1 LTNQPKNTLSNL
13 KTIHQLHTN
22 GDVLSFLRQ
31 VRESMSFVDEFS
43 NKMNDKINKQ
53 KTAVEE
59 KQTSQEVREIQKEIQ
74 VEKPIEKPVETSVK
88 TEAKPAEAPKVKEEQ
103 PKKEEAPKTEPK
115 PAPKQVVP
123 EISAEEKARL
133 EEIRKLEERRL
144 FHEEIQNLVQKKPSR
159 PNFSQPQKQTF
170 DKKKQQQNNQ
180 QQSVRPNRPQNDRQ
194 NNRPNQNIGQ
204 NGKPN
209 QNNAQ
214 NKKPFDKKPQANASQ
229 DRKQTGSQTFAST
242 KANAFKNFAAP
253 APSSLQNDRGFGG
266 KNKNNFRNFD
276 DRKNQGKQR
285 NGQRRGFIDLD
296 DNNEERVTIR
306 KLAKPKKKGEVHVAT
321 PVTSAVITTE
331 NVSVKV
337 LSEKI
342 GKPVSD
348 IIKQLMLL
356 GMMATINSTIDFAT
370 AELVAGELGITLE
383 QKIEQTYEEKLF
395 ETTSEE
401 VDAEAIKRPPV
412 VTVMGH
418 VDHGKTSLLD
428 AIRKTNVAKA
438 EAGGITQKI
447 GAYMIETNGEKVTFI
462 DTPGHAAFTAMRA
475 RGAKVTD
482 IAILVVAADDGI
494 MPQTIEAIN
503 HIKAAEVP
511 MIVAV
516 NKMDT
521 VDANIE
527 RVKSQLAENGVM
539 PEEWGGDAIVVPI
552 SAKTGVGIDKII
564 ENILLVAE
572 IEELKANPNKMA
584 TGTVIEAELDK
595 NRGPIATVLVQ
606 SGTLRVGDSIMSG
619 LSFGKVRAMFNE
631 NGKQVK
637 EATPSM
643 PVAVMGF
650 YEVPNSGDQVF
661 AVDEK
666 LSKNVIAERKN
677 KIKEEQA
684 KKTSGVSLDDFMDRV
699 NEGKLKSLNII
710 IKADT
715 QGSVEALKS
724 TLTAIRNEEV
734 KVSCIH
740 SAPGNVTE
748 SDLVLA
754 QASSAIIIN
763 FNIKVLPKIQNQ
775 ADKMKVE
782 IKQYNVIYDIV
793 EDITNAIS
801 GMMTVKYEQVV
812 TGHAEVRVVFKLST
826 NGLVAGSYVTDGK
839 IIRSGMA
846 RLIRDGEIIA
856 DTNIAALKI
865 VKDDKAEIQTGFE
878 CGIKLAD
885 IPNLKEGDIIECY
898 ENVPI
903 KR

>member
-1 LTNQPKNTLSNL
+1 MTNQTKNTLNNL
-13 KTIHQLHTN
+13 KTVHQLHTN
-22 GDVLSFLRQ
+22 GDVLSFLRE
-31 VRESMSFVDEFS
+31 VRESMSSVDEFS
-43 NKMNDKINKQ
+43 NKMNEKITKQ
-53 KTAVEE
+53 NIKIEE
-59 KQTSQEVREIQKEIQ
+59 KKPEPVAQTTVEVK
-74 VEKPIEKPVETSVK
+74 KPVVQEL
-88 TEAKPAEAPKVKEEQ
+88 
-103 PKKEEAPKTEPK
+103 
-115 PAPKQVVP
+115 
-123 EISAEEKARL
+123 SAEEKARQEELQKL
-133 EEIRKLEERRL
+133 EDRKLFQEQM
-144 FHEEIQNLVQKKPSR
+144 QNLVQKKTSR
-159 PNFSQPQKQTF
+159 PNFSQSTKSF
-170 DKKKQQQNNQ
+170 DNKNRQQGQRPNNQ
-180 QQSVRPNRPQNDRQ
+180 RGDSSKRPFDNKIHQGANSQ
-194 NNRPNQNIGQ
+194 G
-204 NGKPN
+204 
-209 QNNAQ
+209 
-214 NKKPFDKKPQANASQ
+214 KKPLSKPS
-229 DRKQTGSQTFAST
+229 TPTFSST
-242 KANAFKNFAAP
+242 KANAFKNFAP
-253 APSSLQNDRGFGG
+253 MQNERVAQSERNFGN
-266 KNKNNFRNFD
+266 KNKSSFRSFD
-276 DRKNQGKQR
+276 EKRQQQKQR
-285 NGQRRGFIDLD
+285 GQRRGFIDLD

-306 KLAKPKKKGEVHVAT
+306 KLAKPKKKNEVHIAT
-321 PVTSAVITTE
+321 PITNAIITTE
-331 NVSVKV
+331 SISVKA

-342 GKPVSD
+342 GKAVPD

-370 AELVAGELGITLE
+370 AELVASELGVTLE

-401 VDAEAIKRPPV
+401 TDVDAIKRPPV

-428 AIRKTNVAKA
+428 AIRKTNVAKG

-447 GAYMIETNGEKVTFI
+447 GAYMINTNGEQITFI

-521 VDANIE
+521 PDANLD
-527 RVKSQLAENGVM
+527 RVKSGLAENGVM

-552 SAKTGVGIDKII
+552 SAKTGVGIDKIM
-564 ENILLVAE
+564 ESILLVAE

-643 PVAVMGF
+643 PVSVMGF

-763 FNIKVLPKIQNQ
+763 FNIKVLPKIQTQ

-793 EDITNAIS
+793 EDITNAIN

-856 DTNIAALKI
+856 DTNIVALKI

-878 CGIKLAD
+878 CGIKLGD

-898 ENVPI
+898 ENIPI
-903 KR
+903 KRF

>member
-1 LTNQPKNTLSNL
+1 MTNQTKLNNL

-22 GDVLSFLRQ
+22 GDVLSFLRE

-43 NKMNDKINKQ
+43 NKMNDKIIKG
-53 KTAVEE
+53 KAVAS
-59 KQTSQEVREIQKEIQ
+59 T
-74 VEKPIEKPVETSVK
+74 VEKPQEKPVEVK
-88 TEAKPAEAPKVKEEQ
+88 KPEISEQVKPVEVKPAEKAKENEVQKPKPKPVPKVE
-103 PKKEEAPKTEPK
+103 
-115 PAPKQVVP
+115 VP
-123 EISAEEKARL
+123 EVSAEEKAKL
-133 EEIRKLEERRL
+133 EELKKLEERRL

-159 PNFSQPQKQTF
+159 PNFSQPQNQRKDRNQQF
-170 DKKKQQQNNQ
+170 RDRQQQKETN
-180 QQSVRPNRPQNDRQ
+180 RQ
-194 NNRPNQNIGQ
+194 NQN
-204 NGKPN
+204 KPN
-209 QNNAQ
+209 IQN
-214 NKKPFDKKPQANASQ
+214 NKKPLEGKNQKPQFGQDKKQNKPA
-229 DRKQTGSQTFAST
+229 QTTFSST
-242 KANAFKNFAAP
+242 KANGFKSFVNP
-253 APSSLQNDRGFGG
+253 APLVMPNPQADRNFN
-266 KNKNNFRNFD
+266 KNKSNFKSFDERRQQQANKRNT
-276 DRKNQGKQR
+276 
-285 NGQRRGFIDLD
+285 RRGFIDLD
-296 DNNEERVTIR
+296 DNHEERVTIR
-306 KLAKPKKKGEVHVAT
+306 KLAKPKKKNEVHIAT
-321 PVTSAVITTE
+321 PVTNAVITTE
-331 NVSVKV
+331 NVSVKI

-356 GMMATINSTIDFAT
+356 GMMATINSVIDFAT

-401 VDAEAIKRPPV
+401 VDADAVKRPPV

-428 AIRKTNVAKA
+428 AIRKTNVAKG

-447 GAYMIETNGEKVTFI
+447 GAYMINTNGEQITFI

-521 VDANIE
+521 PEANIE

-552 SAKTGVGIDKII
+552 SAKTGVGIDKVM

-619 LSFGKVRAMFNE
+619 VTFGKVRAMFNE

-643 PVAVMGF
+643 PVSIMGF
-650 YEVPNSGDQVF
+650 YDVPNSGDQVF

-754 QASSAIIIN
+754 QASNAIIIN
-763 FNIKVLPKIQNQ
+763 FNIKVLPKIQSQ

-793 EDITNAIS
+793 EDITNAIN

-856 DTNIAALKI
+856 DTNIVALKI

-878 CGIKLAD
+878 CGIKLGD

-903 KR
+903 KRF